1 MPRSEF
7 GRVMG
12 RWAALE
18 EDVLGRPWPWRGK
31 DLTVREALYRTLE
44 DEQEALV
51 RTRLGSRAPE
61 ATVALALA
69 QRAFGELCGA
79 LAGLPEDLLHAAPS
93 PGQWS
98 VRQTLAHML
107 AVERRY
113 LLSTLH
119 AARRRDG
126 DPMRPAQ
133 ADLDAASVVADTD
146 GAEDLLVRLG
156 EARRETHRLAGA
168 LPGEALT
175 RPTEWAG
182 YEVDVRFRLHR
193 FAVHVVEHTVQ
204 CEKALRALGWRES
217 EGRQIVRRIWAARGE
232 HEALAPAGGLAAL
245 DAAAAARA
253 GSF

>member
-1 MPRSEF
+1 MR
-7 GRVMG
+7 

-44 DEQEALV
+44 DEQDALV
-51 RTRLGSRAPE
+51 RTRLGSHPSEPA
-61 ATVALALA
+61 AVLALA
-69 QRAFGELCGA
+69 QRAFGELRGA
-79 LAGLPEDLLHAAPS
+79 LVGLPEDLLHAAS
-93 PGQWS
+93 APGQWS

-133 ADLDAASVVADTD
+133 ADLDAASLVADTD
-146 GAEDLLVRLG
+146 GAGDLLVRLG
-156 EARRETHRLAGA
+156 EARQETHRLAGA
-168 LPGEALT
+168 LPADLLT
-175 RPTEWAG
+175 RPTEWSG

-193 FAVHVVEHTVQ
+193 FAVHVVEHTIQ
-204 CEKALRALGWRES
+204 CEKALRALGWSEP
-217 EGRQIVRRIWAARGE
+217 EGRRIVRRIWAARGE
-232 HEALAPAGGLAAL
+232 HEALAPAAGLAAL
-245 DAAAAARA
+245 DARVLERA
-253 GSF
+253 GSLS

>member
-1 MPRSEF
+1 MR
-7 GRVMG
+7 

-18 EDVLGRPWPWRGK
+18 EDVMARPWPWRGK

-44 DEQEALV
+44 DEQEALA
-51 RTRLGSRAPE
+51 RTRLRSHSPE
-61 ATVALALA
+61 PTVVLALA
-69 QRAFGELCGA
+69 QRAFGETCG
-79 LAGLPEDLLHAAPS
+79 LLIGLPENLLHATPT

-133 ADLDAASVVADTD
+133 ADLDAVSVVADTD

-156 EARRETHRLAGA
+156 EARQETDRLAGA
-168 LPGEALT
+168 LSADVLT

-193 FAVHVVEHTVQ
+193 FAVHVVEHTIQ

-217 EGRQIVRRIWAARGE
+217 EGRQVVRRIWAARGE